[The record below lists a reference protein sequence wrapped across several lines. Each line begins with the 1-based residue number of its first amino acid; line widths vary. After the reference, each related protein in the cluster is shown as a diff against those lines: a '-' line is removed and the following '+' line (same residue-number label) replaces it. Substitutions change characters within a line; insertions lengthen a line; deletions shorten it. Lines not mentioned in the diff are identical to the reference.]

1 MSEQVSFGR
10 FRLDLGQRELLRDG
24 VPLRLGIR
32 AFDILCVL
40 VAAKGG
46 IVSKDELMARVWS
59 GLVVE
64 ESNIHVHV
72 SALRKALGD
81 GATGQ
86 SLVVTVPGRGYRFVG
101 LPPAPAI
108 DNRELDPLPA
118 LPLPDRPFFRS
129 PI

>member
-1 MSEQVSFGR
+1 MSDQVSFGR

-24 VPLRLGIR
+24 VPLQLGIR

-46 IVSKDELMARVWS
+46 IVTKDELMARVWS
-59 GLVVE
+59 GIVVD

-72 SALRKALGD
+72 SALRKALDD

-86 SLVVTVPGRGYRFVG
+86 SLVVTVPGRGSQ
-101 LPPAPAI
+101 
-108 DNRELDPLPA
+108 
-118 LPLPDRPFFRS
+118 LPDLDEDGVEADS
-129 PI
+129 PW